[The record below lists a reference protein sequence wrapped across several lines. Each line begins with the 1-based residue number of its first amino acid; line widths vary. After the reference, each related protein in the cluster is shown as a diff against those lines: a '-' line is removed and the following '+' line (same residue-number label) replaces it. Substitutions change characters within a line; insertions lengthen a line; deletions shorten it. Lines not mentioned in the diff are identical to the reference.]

1 MIITRTLLTNAAVLS
16 GKPAVRSHAMVSAVD
31 SRGSSVARVLQVII
45 ETLEQRIV
53 ASNSETT

>member
-1 MIITRTLLTNAAVLS
+1 MIITRTLLTNAAVFS

-31 SRGSSVARVLQVII
+31 SRSCSVARVLQVII